1 MAAVKD
7 PALALDKAKEASK
20 KERALTRHRETN
32 GLAEHIN
39 TELGYAVAL
48 HLAATYHQN
57 DMHDEA
63 LQAYQVIVRNKLQ
76 FPQGGWLRV
85 NMGNIYYQQ
94 QKYSQAIKM
103 YRMALDQLLNT
114 NKEVSGCA
122 WQSVWY
128 YYAACKKE

>member
-1 MAAVKD
+1 MAV
-7 PALALDKAKEASK
+7 
-20 KERALTRHRETN
+20 
-32 GLAEHIN
+32 
-39 TELGYAVAL
+39 

-63 LQAYQVIVRNKLQ
+63 LQAYQLIVRNKLQ

-103 YRMALDQLLNT
+103 YRMALDQVPNT
-114 NKEVSGCA
+114 NKEVSGCGNLCGTTTPR
-122 WQSVWY
+122 SRRN
-128 YYAACKKE
+128 KEDMNRTVVNAVQDYR